1 MIELTL
7 TAKGNVHQRESTK
20 LEFKR
25 EFIWEKCFFQKC
37 LRSIAGFAN
46 NQGGMLVFGVKNKP
60 HEVLGIKAEF
70 EEAHQDKKRL
80 NERISDFFAPEII
93 WETEI
98 RPLGNHQI
106 GIIHVKEATKKP
118 IICKK
123 VGEPDI
129 LRESAI
135 YYRYQAETKEI
146 QYSDLYLMI
155 EKEKEKERKLWF
167 NLFEKTAKI
176 GVENIGLLNLTD
188 GIVSGKNG
196 SFLIDETLLPKIQ
209 FIQEGNFSE
218 AEGKPT
224 LKLVGTVEAISR
236 YIEVEADGKVSN
248 KDRLKPKVV
257 VNFVQKGLG
266 NQTVSRNGK
275 QYDKFNLD
283 THMRCWKKYQV
294 RPDGKSDFPE
304 NVISKYCTYDDTH
317 KDYIYT
323 HEWVNF
329 LIEKLSN
336 EEEYDSLYSKNNDL
350 H

>member
-25 EFIWEKCFFQKC
+25 EFNWEKCFFQKC

-46 NQGGMLVFGVKNKP
+46 NQGGMLVFGIKNKP
-60 HEVLGIKAEF
+60 HEVLGINSDF

-106 GIIHVKEATKKP
+106 GIIHVKEANKKP

-146 QYSDLYLMI
+146 QYPDLYLMI

-167 NLFEKTAKI
+167 KLFEKTAKI
-176 GVENIGLLNLTD
+176 GVENVGLLNLTD

-209 FIQEGNFSE
+209 FIQEGAFSE
-218 AEGKPT
+218 TEGKPT
-224 LKLVGTVEAISR
+224 LMLVGEVKTISQR
-236 YIEVEADGKVSN
+236 IEVEVEGPVSN
-248 KDRLKPKVV
+248 KGKLKPKDVTIL
-257 VNFVQKGLG
+257 VQEGLG
-266 NQTVSRNGK
+266 NLTVTRCGK
-275 QYDKFNLD
+275 ELNKFNVD
-283 THMRCWKKYQV
+283 THMRCWKRYQV
-294 RPDGKSDFPE
+294 RPDGKSEFPE

-317 KDYIYT
+317 KDYLYT
-323 HEWVNF
+323 QEWVDF

-336 EEEYDSLYSKNNDL
+336 EEEYDSLYSKSVE
-350 H
+350 

>member
-218 AEGKPT
+218 REGKPT
-224 LKLVGTVEAISR
+224 LKLVGTVEALSSIV
-236 YIEVEADGKVSN
+236 EVERQVLVSN
-248 KDRLKPKVV
+248 KDRMKPQQVIKL
-257 VNFVQKGLG
+257 VQNGLG
-266 NQTVSRNGK
+266 NIKVIRRGNET
-275 QYDKFNLD
+275 DKFNND
-283 THMRCWKKYQV
+283 THTRCWNKFKV
-294 RPDGKSDFPE
+294 RPKGKSSHPAKTE
-304 NVISKYCTYDDTH
+304 SKYCIYDEPH
-317 KDYIYT
+317 KDYLYT
-323 HEWVNF
+323 QEWVDF

-336 EEEYDSLYSKNNDL
+336 EEEYNSLYTKNNDL